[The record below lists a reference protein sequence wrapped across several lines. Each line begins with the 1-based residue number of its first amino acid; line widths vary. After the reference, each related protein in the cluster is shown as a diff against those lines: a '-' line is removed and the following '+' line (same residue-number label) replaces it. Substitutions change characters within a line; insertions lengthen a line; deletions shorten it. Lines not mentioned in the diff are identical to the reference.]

1 MNRGARYNFIF
12 ATFLDDDEII
22 FIEIIFEFNCNLFSL
37 KSTLMFS
44 CNLINL
50 ILFKFLINNFQKNG
64 CV

>member
-12 ATFLDDDEII
+12 ATFLDDDDEII

-37 KSTLMFS
+37 KLTLMFS

-50 ILFKFLINNFQKNG
+50 ILFKFLNFN
-64 CV
+64 